1 MIAYVKGILEEY
13 TEDGIVVEAGGVG
26 YGIMIPA
33 SMMAELPSPGEEV
46 KIFTYYQVTE
56 DAEKLYGFRSRE
68 EKQMFQ
74 QLIKVNGIGPK
85 SAMSILS
92 AVSMEEI
99 RMAVVTGDVKTL
111 SRAPG
116 LGKKTAEKL
125 ILELKDKF
133 SAADLVGSLES
144 RGSAPAVVTD
154 AYTEAVEALVA
165 LGYSSAEAL
174 KAVRSVDG
182 QDGMSV
188 DEILQAAFQKLAM
201 F

>member
-133 SAADLVGSLES
+133 SAADLVSSLES
-144 RGSAPAVVTD
+144 SSSAPAVVTD

-182 QDGMSV
+182 QEGMSV